1 MNPLQIQ
8 LLTLICIHK
17 FGLLP
22 QQAFFYAAH
31 FYCNSIHLEQR
42 FNTMAHQLEQMAY
55 VGDTP
60 WHGLGNQLSPNQ
72 PIEVWAQQAGMDWR
86 IESSDV
92 SYMAKNDKSQNII
105 LPFEEQR
112 VLYRSDTHAPLS
124 VVSQRFQEVQPHSI
138 LEFYRDLTEQ
148 SGFELETAGV
158 LKGGKKFWALARTGQ
173 TSALKGKDVSNG
185 YILLATACDGTLAT
199 TAQFTSIR
207 VVCNN
212 TLAIALKAQHS
223 TSNNTGVVKVPHST
237 RFDAEKVKQ
246 QLGISVRGWDE
257 HMYQMKQLSQRKV
270 SQTQA
275 AAYFEAVFNNTNL
288 TVMEQEDSI
297 IQFYQNVAAKSENKS
312 EPNARALSKVM
323 QMFNGQGRGAELSSA
338 KDTAY
343 GLLCAV
349 TEYCDH
355 ERRAMSQDH
364 RLDSTWF
371 GMGAAIKQR
380 GLEQALRLV
389 A

>member
-1 MNPLQIQ
+1 
-8 LLTLICIHK
+8 
-17 FGLLP
+17 
-22 QQAFFYAAH
+22 
-31 FYCNSIHLEQR
+31 
-42 FNTMAHQLEQMAY
+42 MAHQLEQMAY
-55 VGDTP
+55 TGQTP
-60 WHGLGNQLSPNQ
+60 WHGLGNQLTQNQ

-86 IESSDV
+86 IESSNV
-92 SYMAKNDKSQNII
+92 SYMAQNERGHSII
-105 LPFEEQR
+105 MPYEEQR

-124 VVSQRFQEVQPHSI
+124 VVSQRYQEVQPLEI

-173 TSALKGKDVSNG
+173 TSALKGNDVSNG

-212 TLAIALKAQHS
+212 TLAVALRGQSSSA
-223 TSNNTGVVKVPHST
+223 GAVKVPHST

-246 QLGISVRGWDE
+246 QLGISVHAWDDHVYE
-257 HMYQMKQLSQRKV
+257 MKQLSQRKV
-270 SQTQA
+270 SQTEA
-275 AAYFEAVFNNTNL
+275 AAYFDAVFNNTSL
-288 TVMEQEDSI
+288 SAAEQDEGI
-297 IQFYQNVAAKSENKS
+297 IQFYRNAAAQANQAAKAENKA
-312 EPNARALSKVM
+312 EPNGRAMSKVM
-323 QMFNGQGRGAELSSA
+323 AMFNGHGRGAELSSA

-343 GLLCAV
+343 GLLCSI
-349 TEYCDH
+349 TEFADH

-364 RLDSTWF
+364 RLDSAWF
-371 GMGAAIKQR
+371 GAGAGLKQR
-380 GLEQALRLV
+380 ALEQAAALI